1 VFRYLFL
8 LITTDIDIAALSDA
22 PRATKMPNMNL
33 VLPQL
38 AALTLCVCFALAPT
52 ALNAQNQAATP
63 SQTAKPGPSS
73 QTAKPGPPSQTAKPG
88 PAEGKPQFTEDQM
101 KEMIDKL
108 RDRVGNAANQV
119 IGRIQKEETDLRIK
133 FSYLRKPDR
142 LDPNTYASRDE
153 IAQWRGSVQQLKEK
167 EDLLERLY
175 ADADQDLGNALIQQK
190 VNAAIADQI
199 RNELLKSFPWST
211 IKRKNELMREF
222 IAEHFELLAFYD
234 KNWGSWRPGRE
245 PGTPTFDNRQLAAAF
260 DNLKEKINTTG
271 LQIEDQYKVMV
282 Q

>member
-1 VFRYLFL
+1 VFRHLFL
-8 LITTDIDIAALSDA
+8 LITTDIGIAAFSNA
-22 PRATKMPNMNL
+22 PRATRMPNMNL
-33 VLPQL
+33 VPPQL
-38 AALTLCVCFALAPT
+38 VALTLCVCFALAPT
-52 ALNAQNQAATP
+52 ALNAQNPAATQ
-63 SQTAKPGPSS
+63 SQTTKPGPQS

-88 PAEGKPQFTEDQM
+88 PAEGKPQFTEDQV

-142 LDPNTYASRDE
+142 LDPNSYASRDE

-211 IKRKNELMREF
+211 IKRKNELMQEF

-271 LQIEDQYKVMV
+271 LQIEDQYKVMA

>member
-1 VFRYLFL
+1 MFRYLFL
-8 LITTDIDIAALSDA
+8 LITTDIGVAALSNA
-22 PRATKMPNMNL
+22 PRATKMPNTNL
-33 VLPQL
+33 VPPQL
-38 AALTLCVCFALAPT
+38 ATLALCVCFALAPT

-63 SQTAKPGPSS
+63 P
-73 QTAKPGPPSQTAKPG
+73 QTAKPGPPSQTAKPSPG
-88 PAEGKPQFTEDQM
+88 EGKPQFTEDQM

-142 LDPNTYASRDE
+142 LDPNSYASRDE
-153 IAQWRGSVQQLKEK
+153 IAQWRGSVQQLKDK

-234 KNWGSWRPGRE
+234 KNWGSWKPGRE

-282 Q
+282 P

>member
-1 VFRYLFL
+1 LFL
-8 LITTDIDIAALSDA
+8 FSTTDIDIAILSNA
-22 PRATKMPNMNL
+22 PWATKMPNMNL
-33 VLPQL
+33 VPPQL
-38 AALTLCVCFALAPT
+38 AALTLCLCFALAPT
-52 ALNAQNQAATP
+52 TLNAQNQSASP
-63 SQTAKPGPSS
+63 SQTPKAS
-73 QTAKPGPPSQTAKPG
+73 
-88 PAEGKPQFTEDQM
+88 PAEGRPQFSQDQM
-101 KEMIDKL
+101 KEMIEKL

-119 IGRIQKEETDLRIK
+119 IGRIQREETDLRIK

-142 LDPNTYASRDE
+142 LDPNSYASRDE
-153 IAQWRGSVQQLKEK
+153 IAQWRGSVQQLKDK

-175 ADADQDLGNALIQQK
+175 AQADQDLGNALIQQK
-190 VNAAIADQI
+190 INAAIADQI

-234 KNWGSWRPGRE
+234 KNWGSWKPGHE

-260 DNLKEKINTTG
+260 ENLKEKINTTG